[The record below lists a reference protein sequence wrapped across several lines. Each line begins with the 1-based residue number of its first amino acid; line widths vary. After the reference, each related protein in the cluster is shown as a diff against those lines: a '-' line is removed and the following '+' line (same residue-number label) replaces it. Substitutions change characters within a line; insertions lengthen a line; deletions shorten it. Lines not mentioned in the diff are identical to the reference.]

1 MVVDSRTK
9 ISRFLSS
16 MFDMIEKEYCTTML
30 LHDMDISCLI
40 VYDQQI
46 EEGKLNE
53 EYKEKKKSSIEDDDP
68 S

>member
-9 ISRFLSS
+9 ISRFLSG

-53 EYKEKKKSSIEDDDP
+53 EYKDKKKSRIEDDDP